1 MNPDVNGRKRELL
14 TDSLSH
20 FSCRHFSWFQKSC
33 QNYHSRSLCEQ
44 YTIRQGFSLQVPV
57 YKCVYIA
64 LKRIHL
70 MVHFGYE
77 YIFHADHAT
86 LLRLTE
92 TGKLLIFVSTFRPQS
107 PSRETGQPF
116 RGGSRKFRKGWP
128 GHFQASYIFTLS
140 FSENCIEIIK
150 ISNKK
155 GGPRSRRSSPKS
167 VLFSQN
173 IIILFVIPPK
183 FCISIF
189 SISLGHEAFVSPK
202 RN

>member
-1 MNPDVNGRKRELL
+1 ML

-20 FSCRHFSWFQKSC
+20 FSCRHFSWFQKSR

-44 YTIRQGFSLQVPV
+44 YTIWQGFSLQVPV

-70 MVHFGYE
+70 MEHFGYE

-128 GHFQASYIFTLS
+128 GHFPASYIDTLY
-140 FSENCIEIIK
+140 FSENCIKIIK
-150 ISNKK
+150 IQTLK
-155 GGPRSRRSSPKS
+155 GVSAVPSALPKIGPVFPKYHNTLCYPS
-167 VLFSQN
+167 K
-173 IIILFVIPPK
+173 ILYKRF
-183 FCISIF
+183 F